1 MNAHKNRLIDLS
13 QLDVFLTVYSL
24 GTMSA
29 AAETLRIS
37 QSAVSQAV
45 AQLEQS
51 IGLVLIDRARRP
63 LALTAAGLYIAQ
75 HGEPVIAQARKLKS
89 QASEVSKTGNLHL
102 RLGMIDSFAK
112 TIGPSL
118 VKRLYDRTG
127 GLSIQIGM
135 AVAQEQALLRR
146 EVDMVITTSA
156 FVDNAAFEHRLLYK
170 EGFIAIAPIHGTLDR
185 QVPTLHSFAAAFP
198 MIRFSRSS
206 PLAIRIERIL
216 RYNQLDLPRRLE
228 VDHADT
234 MTLMVAQ
241 GLGWA
246 ISTPTCLMQTG
257 DQFSANLQIIPLT
270 AGRPTRSI
278 YLVYRRDEFPRLSE
292 EIVDY
297 VKQSLQTLTDAQASL
312 QKQFGTSAISFEDL
326 KA

>member
-1 MNAHKNRLIDLS
+1 MNPHKNRLVDLS

-37 QSAVSQAV
+37 QSAVSQAI

-51 IGLVLIDRARRP
+51 IGLILIDRARRP
-63 LALTAAGLYIAQ
+63 LALTAAGLYVAQ
-75 HGEPVIAQARKLKS
+75 HGEPVIAQARRLKS

-102 RLGMIDSFAK
+102 RIGMIDSFAK
-112 TIGPSL
+112 TIGPAV
-118 VKRLYDRTG
+118 VKQLYEHTS

-146 EVDMVITTSA
+146 EMDMAITTSA
-156 FVDNAAFEHRLLYK
+156 FIDNAAFEHRLLYK
-170 EGFIAIAPIHGTLDR
+170 EGFIAIAPIRSTPDH
-185 QVPTLHSFAAAFP
+185 QIPTLQSLAAAMP
-198 MIRFSRSS
+198 LIRFSRSS

-234 MTLMVAQ
+234 MTLLVAQ

-246 ISTPTCLMQTG
+246 ISTPTCLMQTE
-257 DQFSANLQIIPLT
+257 DKFANSLELAPVT
-270 AGRPTRSI
+270 AGRPTRSV
-278 YLVYRRDEFPRLSE
+278 YLVYRRDEFPRLSD
-292 EIVDY
+292 EIVAC
-297 VKQSLQTLTDAQASL
+297 VKQSLQNLLGEQTSF
-312 QKQFGTSAISFEDL
+312 QKKFGSSAICFDN
-326 KA
+326 